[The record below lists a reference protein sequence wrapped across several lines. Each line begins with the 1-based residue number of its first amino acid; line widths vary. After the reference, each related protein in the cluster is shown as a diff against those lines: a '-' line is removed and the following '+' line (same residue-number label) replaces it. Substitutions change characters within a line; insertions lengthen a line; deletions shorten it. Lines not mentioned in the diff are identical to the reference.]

1 MDYHMKGTVVET
13 LFPQSYLVDEVE
25 EQLPHNGKIKNVIQG
40 RKLCDKTIAHDSIT
54 QRMSLIT
61 SKIRTF
67 DFYFGENRWQAESG
81 CDFGEASFTQLI
93 SVHLNES
100 NIVSNIEDG
109 KFKKLSIELH
119 AKHPYFDF
127 IKIQCVL
134 SLQNNPS
141 NVKHICYL
149 EIKAKNATVTVDGK
163 VLAAKLDGGWSIQ
176 FVTTLPWCV

>member
-1 MDYHMKGTVVET
+1 MKGTVVENF
-13 LFPQSYLVDEVE
+13 FPQSYLVDEVE

-61 SKIRTF
+61 SKITTF
-67 DFYFGENRWQAESG
+67 GFYFGENHWQAESG

-93 SVHLNES
+93 SVRLNKS
-100 NIVSNIEDG
+100 DIVSNIKNG
-109 KFKKLSIELH
+109 KFKKLSIELD
-119 AKHPYFDF
+119 AKHPYFDS

-149 EIKAKNATVTVDGK
+149 EVKAKNATAIVDK
-163 VLAAKLDGGWSIQ
+163 EVLAAKYG
-176 FVTTLPWCV
+176 